1 MAEMPVERQEVVP
14 KPQLPGT
21 DFLKGALGMPVVRQV
36 TLLFALAA
44 SVALAM
50 FAFNWMQTPDF
61 KPLGTSF
68 SPAETNDIVSA
79 LEAEQ
84 MDYRL
89 DPNTGMVLV
98 PGDEI
103 YAARMLL
110 AGADVLSPDQLGYE
124 LLDEE
129 QGFGVSQ
136 YMEIAR
142 HRRSVEG
149 ELARSISTITSI
161 AHARVLLA
169 TPKTTAFLRDR
180 RKPSASVTVTLK
192 PGRALTRE
200 QTRGITNLVAAA
212 VPELKSADVVVVDQT
227 GALLSDG
234 ADDAAARRNQED
246 LAYARQVEGDIH
258 DKVVNI
264 LGPWVGADRFTAQVS
279 ASLNFTRSERT
290 EETYNPD
297 LTALRSEERH
307 EEQKRGGED
316 TVGGIPGTLTN
327 QPPEFATADGAE
339 EADTKATEQSS
350 SMVRSTRNFEVDR
363 AISHTLQQVG
373 TMQRLSVAVIVDDR
387 IVTDA
392 ESGEVSVEAWS
403 EDDIANMTLAIQ
415 GAVGYDEARGDTVS
429 VVNRTFYR
437 APEVPIEATPFWAE
451 GWFSD
456 LLKQVLGGIAL
467 ILVVFGLLRPMFKNL
482 SQAGEMVREQQSLA
496 IADLTQVREAAIA
509 EAVPGLPSPIEIG
522 PSDTSAD
529 KMETVR
535 NLIAEDPNRVAQVIK
550 HWVSEDE

>member
-1 MAEMPVERQEVVP
+1 MAEMPVERPDALPQ
-14 KPQLPGT
+14 PQLPGS

-36 TLLFALAA
+36 TLLFALAG

-50 FAFNWMQTPDF
+50 YAINWMQAPAF
-61 KPLGTSF
+61 KPLGANF
-68 SPAETNDIVSA
+68 SPAETNDIVRA

-110 AGADVLSPDQLGYE
+110 AGADVISAEQLGYE

-149 ELARSISTITSI
+149 ELARSIATITSI
-161 AHARVLLA
+161 ANARVLLA
-169 TPKTTAFLRDR
+169 TPKTTAFLRER

-192 PGRALTRE
+192 PGRVLTRE

-212 VPELKSADVVVVDQT
+212 VPELKAADVVVVDQT

-234 ADDAAARRNQED
+234 ADDAASRRNQED

-258 DKVVNI
+258 DKIVNI
-264 LGPWVGADRFTAQVS
+264 LAPWVGSDRFTAEVS

-290 EETYNPD
+290 EETYNPE

-307 EEQKRGGED
+307 EERSQGSESA
-316 TVGGIPGTLTN
+316 VGGIPGTLSN
-327 QPPEFATADGAE
+327 QPPEFAPAGEE
-339 EADTKATEQSS
+339 EAAEGAPGGNES

-363 AISHTLQQVG
+363 TISHTLQQVG

-387 IVTDA
+387 LVTDP
-392 ESGEVSVEAWS
+392 ETGEVSNQSWAE
-403 EDDIANMTLAIQ
+403 EDIANMTLAVQ
-415 GAVGYDEARGDTVS
+415 SAVGFDAARGDTVS

-437 APEVPIEATPFWAE
+437 APEAAVEAAPFWAE
-451 GWFSD
+451 AWFSD
-456 LLKQVLGGIAL
+456 LLKQVLGGIAI
-467 ILVVFGLLRPMFKNL
+467 ILVIFGLLRPMYKNL

-509 EAVPGLPSPIEIG
+509 EAVPGLPSPIEVG
-522 PSDTSAD
+522 PSDSSAD